1 MDVMLGAVEAGG
13 SKFICAVGSWPDE
26 VVERIRIRTAAPAE
40 TLAHAARFF
49 LRHHRET
56 PLSAIGIGSFGPI
69 DLERGSSTYGYI
81 TSTPKPGWTN
91 TDIVGRLQDAV
102 DAPIGFD
109 TDVNTAG
116 LGEFRWGAGR
126 GLDCLVYL
134 TVGTGIGGGAIVGG
148 RPLHGASHPEMG
160 HAHTGQISEADSFEG
175 ACPFHGDCLEGLA
188 SGPAIQRR
196 WGRPPESLAD
206 DHAAWRLEAE
216 YLASGVANIVVT
228 LSPQRVIMGGGVMR
242 RRRLFPMIR
251 ARVLE
256 MLRGYG
262 ITEEIERNMDE
273 YIVPPALGDDAGLA
287 GAFALAESALL
298 AREDVA

>member
-1 MDVMLGAVEAGG
+1 MDAMLGAVEAGG
-13 SKFICAVGSWPDE
+13 SKFVCAVGSWPDE
-26 VVERIRIRTAAPAE
+26 VMERVRIPTAAPAE
-40 TLAHAARFF
+40 TLAQAARFF
-49 LRHHRET
+49 QRHHRET
-56 PLSAIGIGSFGPI
+56 PLSAIGIGSFGPL
-69 DLERGSSTYGYI
+69 DLERGSPTYGYI

-109 TDVNTAG
+109 TDVNAAG

-160 HAHTGQISEADSFEG
+160 HARTGQIPAADSFKG

-206 DHAAWRLEAE
+206 DHEAWRLEAE
-216 YLASGVANIVVT
+216 YLAGGAANIVVT

-251 ARVLE
+251 THVVE

-262 ITEEIERNMDE
+262 ITKEIERNMDE

-298 AREDVA
+298 AGEDTV